1 MGKIGDG
8 LVDVGS
14 PFGPKVSISND
25 DSEGTAA
32 ELSGHSI
39 IEAQNLDA
47 AKAISASKFSSGAST
62 ILRSTALT
70 ARKSL

>member
-1 MGKIGDG
+1 
-8 LVDVGS
+8 VGS

-47 AKAISASKFSSGAST
+47 AKAISASKFSSGCQHHFRVHRTHSA
-62 ILRSTALT
+62 
-70 ARKSL
+70 